1 MLSPNP
7 NSLYASYDLNESEY
21 LEGCLLSQT
30 QRARI
35 QNLRMETI
43 EQKLNL
49 TPSDLTA
56 ASKESY
62 WQQEAYL
69 RGQLDVLTTL
79 LVGADVA
86 QSALLE
92 SQDPS
97 IPDNSPL

>member
-1 MLSPNP
+1 MLSPNH
-7 NSLYASYDLNESEY
+7 NSLYASYDLNESEH

>member
-1 MLSPNP
+1 MISPNP

>member
-92 SQDPS
+92 SQDLS

>member
-49 TPSDLTA
+49 TPSDL
-56 ASKESY
+56 S
-62 WQQEAYL
+62 L
-69 RGQLDVLTTL
+69 
-79 LVGADVA
+79 
-86 QSALLE
+86 
-92 SQDPS
+92 
-97 IPDNSPL
+97 IHI

>member
-86 QSALLE
+86 QSAILE

>member
-79 LVGADVA
+79 LAGADVA
-86 QSALLE
+86 QSVLLE

>member
-79 LVGADVA
+79 LVGADIA

>member
-69 RGQLDVLTTL
+69 RGQLDVLTTI

>member
-7 NSLYASYDLNESEY
+7 NSIYASYDLNESEY
-21 LEGCLLSQT
+21 LEVCLLSQT
-30 QRARI
+30 LRARI

>member
-79 LVGADVA
+79 LVGADAA